1 MAKYDIITQSDWL
14 EGRSCIDQEK
24 ATMFKKKAEEDK
36 KVETAA
42 EAKGDAGAASKA
54 GAAGNSSDASK
65 TSDASGS
72 SASSCDAGKASDT
85 ATASDASE
93 PSAAAPEKPAE
104 PDWKTLYAVTLA
116 DFDNYKKRAAR
127 DREDVYRYAES
138 DILKDVLPT
147 VDNLGLALQNA
158 KDKDNEFVKGVQMVY
173 DGLLK
178 ALADHGAKPMDDLV
192 GKELD
197 PNFHEAI
204 ATLPSADVEEGKISN
219 IAKTGWTLN
228 DKLLRAAQVV
238 VSAGAPA

>member
-1 MAKYDIITQSDWL
+1 
-14 EGRSCIDQEK
+14 
-24 ATMFKKKAEEDK
+24 MFKKKAEEEK
-36 KVETAA
+36 KSEETPVA
-42 EAKGDAGAASKA
+42 EPKPAEETVSSEEPKA
-54 GAAGNSSDASK
+54 EEKKSDEA
-65 TSDASGS
+65 
-72 SASSCDAGKASDT
+72 
-85 ATASDASE
+85 
-93 PSAAAPEKPAE
+93 EKPAE
-104 PDWKTLYAVTLA
+104 EAKPAEPEKPQDPDWKTLYAITLA

-147 VDNLGLALQNA
+147 VDNLGLALANA

-178 ALADHGAKPMDDLV
+178 ALADHGAKPMVDLV

-204 ATLPSADVEEGKISN
+204 ATLPSVEVEAGKISN
-219 IAKTGWTLN
+219 VAKTGWTLN

-238 VSAGAPA
+238 VSAGVPA

>member
-1 MAKYDIITQSDWL
+1 
-14 EGRSCIDQEK
+14 
-24 ATMFKKKAEEDK
+24 MFKKKAEEEK
-36 KVETAA
+36 KSEETPVAEPKPAEETVSSEEPKAEEKKSDEAEKLA
-42 EAKGDAGAASKA
+42 EA
-54 GAAGNSSDASK
+54 
-65 TSDASGS
+65 
-72 SASSCDAGKASDT
+72 
-85 ATASDASE
+85 
-93 PSAAAPEKPAE
+93 EKPAE
-104 PDWKTLYAVTLA
+104 EAKPAEPEKPQDPDWKTLYAITLA

-147 VDNLGLALQNA
+147 VDNLGLALANA

-178 ALADHGAKPMDDLV
+178 ALADHGAKPMVDLV

-204 ATLPSADVEEGKISN
+204 ATLPSVEVEAGKISN
-219 IAKTGWTLN
+219 VAKTGWTLN